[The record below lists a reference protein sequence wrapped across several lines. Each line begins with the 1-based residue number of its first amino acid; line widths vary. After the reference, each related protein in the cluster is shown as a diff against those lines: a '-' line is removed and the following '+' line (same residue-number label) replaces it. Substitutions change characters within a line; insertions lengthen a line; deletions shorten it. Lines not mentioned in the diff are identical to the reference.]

1 MEGDGEKPA
10 ASPNYPL
17 NLDLKQQLILLLSD
31 LGYTPSSTSPV
42 SVPRIIFDYA
52 ISTDEPSSA
61 SELLDALSLLCAYEG
76 YSTIVIARFQPILI
90 DLLAR
95 WLNNAAFSDVDL
107 LERRLSV
114 LTSLCDAHPE
124 LWSLITA
131 FVLKSPFHLSP
142 ISILSGEDFRTTPV
156 ERLHSLLLSQL
167 RLMIADPDIAQ
178 RHDWPIAPLRALRTE
193 HPDSGI
199 RYLAIQ
205 ILAKQRKWSEQKRIS
220 MERECIG
227 EVDKVDVNI
236 AYGSEVILLPGG
248 GHQVRKVIVDGWILP
263 ILEAQRIAR
272 DRHPVSDFT
281 YSPTPTVTPSDL
293 CPHVTLV
300 ADTLLFCSSAGIA
313 APTTIH
319 VRTQPTD
326 NALKSICPLLQ
337 RNLPILLTS
346 PPSSGKTHI
355 LQYLSSVIFPTKQAT
370 NRILTIPLADT
381 SIDVKSLIGTY
392 VSSPTKPGTFEWM
405 EGALAKAVRAGR
417 WVIFEDVDRG
427 STEMLVTL
435 AGIARSLKAGRPG
448 RRAKLSIPGREDIE
462 AGDGFALLVTRTTR
476 SGYTTPTFFG
486 HHIFDEVHL
495 DPPTDDDILAILSAR
510 FQRLP
515 ESLLTTL
522 VTIWHQLR
530 PFDKLSGQVKARD
543 IGLRDLEKWC
553 ARVERN
559 LPSSASLATLE
570 QSGSSLLTNPILQDE
585 IFLEAVDIFVAS
597 LDSKG
602 VSLQKR
608 AQMLE
613 EISNGLGMD
622 TDRVSAMEGRK
633 PNFETSPSSKQLHIG
648 RIVMDVAASSRREAA
663 SSSRPFALTK
673 PSLVLLERIAVSLA
687 LGEPTLLVGETGTG
701 KTTAVQ
707 HIASIVKKPLT
718 VLNLSMQTES
728 SDLLG
733 GFKPIDASISARN
746 LHARWQKLFCET
758 FSMGKSQNGAYV
770 EAAAKA
776 LAGRKWGRCAD
787 LWSSSARRAID
798 KLGKGESETASP
810 AEGAPPKR
818 RKITK
823 ATKVAIQWQSLLV
836 DISDFDLHHVKMN
849 SKLVFSF
856 VEGPL
861 VKAMTSGEWIL
872 LDEVNLASQETLEAI
887 STILEGPSASLV
899 LTERGDVEP
908 IARHPQFRLF
918 ACMNPATDVGKK
930 DLPPN
935 LRARFTELYVPPP
948 DDDREALIAIVS
960 QYLGDAAAGD
970 RSIILDVVELYT
982 TLKKLSAAKEIVDG
996 SNAAPHFSMRTLAR
1010 ALTFAVESAPLFGL
1024 RRGIWEGYLMA
1035 FTMSL
1040 DVNSAKIAHEAGE
1053 KYILNPMK
1061 NARAVLAQIPSLP
1074 TSADPDDFVRFGP
1087 FWLQR
1092 GPLPPA
1098 PESRYIITPSVQAK
1112 LSDLARVILTK
1123 RYPVLIQGPTS
1134 AGKTSAVE
1142 FLARQTGHRFVR
1154 INNHEHTDIQE
1165 YLGTYVTDPQSGNLV
1180 FQEGLLVTAVK
1191 QGHWIVLDEL
1201 NLAPTDVLEALN
1213 RLLDDN
1219 RELVIPETQE
1229 VIKPH
1234 PNFILFATQN
1244 PPGLYAGR
1252 KVLSRA
1258 FRNRFLEVHFDDVP
1272 KAELETILCQRCQ
1285 IAPSYAKKIVQVF
1298 EELRH
1303 RRQASR
1309 VFESKSSF
1317 ATLRDLFRW
1326 AERGAVGY
1334 QQLAED
1340 GYMLLAERAR
1350 QDEDKVVI
1358 KQVIE
1363 DIMKVTINQDMYS
1376 LFDPSSTVL
1385 TRMPTTTLPPTKMV
1399 WTKAMQ
1405 RLFALVAAALAHNEP
1420 VLLVGETGCG
1430 KTSVCEVVAQ
1440 MFGQQLVGVNCH
1452 QNMETAD
1459 LLGSQRPVRNRLE
1472 RRSRIINALS
1482 QFGPISTTTT
1492 DDELMSI
1499 CSELSKRSDIDQQVI
1514 QQCKREV
1521 KQLSALFEWSDGP
1534 LVHAM
1539 TNGDLLLLDEV
1550 SLADDSV
1557 LERLNSVLEPGR
1569 TLVLAEKGGVDID
1582 EATIVANEQFHVV
1595 ATMNPGGD
1603 FGKKELSPA
1612 LRNRFTEIWVPALND
1627 RSDILQIIGQSW
1639 KREELKECGPYIL
1652 DFFSWFGDK
1661 LGDLSGLGLRDI
1673 LAWVSFSNDMY
1684 TKGLSA
1690 AQAFHHG
1697 GQMVLIDGL
1706 ESLPQVAGMSTTSIA
1721 ILRNECLSQLDQLAS
1736 DLPGGVDLNT
1746 KSDLTVNVSPESVSI
1761 GNFGIPRGSII
1772 SETSMF
1778 RFEAPTTALN
1788 AMRLLRGCQL
1798 PKAILLEGSPGVG
1811 KTSLVSAL
1819 AAVAGHRLQRINL
1832 SDQTDLIDLFGSD
1845 LPVEG
1850 GQPGEFHWRDAAF
1863 LDAMQKGDWVLLDEM
1878 NLASQTVLEGLNA
1891 VLDHRGTV
1899 YIPELGKS
1907 FDRHPDFRVFA
1918 AQNPLQQGGGRKGLP
1933 KSFLNR
1939 FTKVYLQEHT
1949 SEDLMIICKDLHPLP
1964 KDIIEKMI
1972 VFNEEMRDQTMVLR
1986 TIGREGSPWEFNL
1999 RDLFRWFSLLASHN
2013 GLEKTQ
2019 HPAEFFWM
2027 VYRQRFRNERDRQ
2040 AVTEIFERIFEMQ
2053 VDTTRPTPYISPSY
2067 LQVGHSLIKRG
2078 GNSTI
2083 DIPLQHHHLDIAQSV
2098 LKGIELGWLIILA
2111 GDCGIGKR
2119 ALVRGL
2125 AEGAGRELGEFA
2137 MHPGVD
2143 TSEILGSFEQQDV
2156 SRLLD
2161 SVHREITTLVKSISD
2176 SHPSIASRFSEIKLA
2191 RQQCDNNT
2199 NINAIPS
2206 FCQLCEEIISQL
2218 TSHIDTNLARQAL
2231 DKLINVGPNAVGFAW
2246 VDGQLIHAIKNGG
2259 WFLISEANLC
2269 SASVLDRL
2277 NSLCESNGTLVLSEK
2292 GSSTGS
2298 PEILKP
2304 HMNFRLF
2311 MTYDPRHGELS
2322 RAMRNRGVELFV
2334 AKQENGDGS
2343 TSEIIISS
2351 ILADHSLLRNT
2362 STLNNVEPT
2371 SENMTSGAIASIV
2384 ANNVSNQSQQVI
2396 PYLTRISN
2404 IVEESQKAIY
2414 VSAAQILSD
2423 EPLVL
2428 ALTHQASQ
2436 AGLKQIMQSDFAGSL
2451 PIDVTLNSNVHT
2463 EASGQVFTLLQ
2474 CLLRNEG
2481 RKDEIQAWLSDS
2493 ANAKSILAISA
2504 ASIRRGPSRNKA
2516 QAGQDIYPFT
2526 SYFREVIRQQLPAL
2540 MGANHASSHEEL
2552 LERLDRICIYV
2563 QLMEDHAKNSTFDYS
2578 STKLLANWL
2587 QEDIQGVPILSPLL
2601 DKLQNLVKT
2610 VQLTS
2615 GFGQTQIWMLFRD
2628 IVGDGNRRGDLD
2640 RLIQMADNVQDPELR
2655 KSVLQALST
2664 MIDQPSSPESV
2675 TELEALITGTRTIS
2689 EKDLDIIPG
2698 WTNWSVLST
2707 VELALLQG
2715 TAQDAMKVLL
2725 QDITIEIGSLITL
2738 ERSFG
2743 ISATHAV
2750 TFQAV
2755 STFLQRLWDHSNS
2768 NSEELDGPANLFK
2781 PVKLAS
2787 ALRFSNTEMVK
2798 MSDIPQQDD
2807 ALRFSTEAIL
2817 WGTKVT
2823 EDRRKD
2829 SLSLALHSISM
2840 ICSAFGIP
2848 YVASNDAAATF
2859 SHVSKAITEN
2869 ASDANMSYL
2878 RDVLLKR
2885 ITPAFDQVTKNPQDL
2900 GSIGSIWLAVSRFLI
2915 DLYVTNIPI
2924 DPGVRRSLLG
2934 EVLDIRLTSAKEELM
2949 AAEKGEIAIKGV
2961 ADSPRI
2967 AKGYSKVESLEAE
2980 QESLGPSLERPSDA
2994 VRLSYL
3000 FNEVHA
3006 FMNDPYSENRTTE
3019 LVNALNEDHAQAFAR
3034 ENDFQLASAA
3044 FVQRLSANY
3053 QDMLDLVQPIITA
3066 VLFGKFG
3073 MRILAR
3079 DAELRTAKPPSTVS
3093 SIVEFPLV
3101 AGCQRMTEVSD
3112 NTVDISN
3119 RIATQLL
3126 SASAHSTLLET
3137 KQQRVNH
3144 LPDIFVQLDNL
3155 YRTWSNIRLREQQE
3169 AQASESL
3176 YRVRKTDIEVLS
3188 DQEQEEKEFAELFPQ
3203 YEDAGAEDSTPAKV
3217 TDDEEKKEDKRFS
3230 ADQVSVFH
3238 QLVLQI
3244 FGSKASTSNSLLK
3257 GMIDDTLHNAFK
3269 ISAYNERLDNTS
3281 IAYQVALLHRKQ
3293 VEIKTSPTQPNFYLS
3308 PNEPEVRKAHSL
3320 LVRLVNRLDHLI
3332 LEWPE
3337 QMVLQHIKDRCER
3350 ILILNTRSPVAQVLS
3365 AMEQLLLHT
3374 EDWEAYANRENS
3386 LGNFRD
3392 EISRL
3397 IIDWRRLELAS
3408 WMRLLDDQAAQ
3419 YIAQDNEW
3427 TMRLYGALI
3436 HGAVSSTDIAKH
3448 IEEVFPMISTYIN
3461 TSSFGTF
3468 SSRLQLL
3475 SSFQR
3480 MAFELSTQTPGL
3492 ASISTLLYNVL
3503 ANARLFEPRLQDQMR
3518 ERRSVIDKAIKD
3530 FVKLASW
3537 KDVNVF
3543 ALKASA
3549 QKSHKHLH
3557 RSIRKFR
3564 DLLRQ
3569 PVSPIL
3575 GELTGIV
3582 SQETPVLSESTNS
3595 TVFQVSTLPSTAIE
3609 ARKEA
3614 KHTIPERL
3622 NQLDQTFNRYK
3633 QVHDRVRTSLIGTSA
3648 SHMDNIAIDI
3658 IETAAALA
3666 KATPS
3671 SLTKENTKIVN
3682 NLASRKRKAFSDLL
3696 KALRASGFSNAVR
3709 ADQLAKQ
3716 QSTIWLANR
3725 PPILVEGLPEEF
3737 DITTVKKIE
3746 SYHYKMDVMM
3756 SALRASF
3763 NGHNDDIA
3771 SQDLERGIG
3780 FTESVYATAIIER
3793 DRTVNELQSLTQ
3805 LSAILNRLRHC
3816 AQSSSLAGSQS
3827 ILDDLIQAE
3836 STTTEIHTALVEI
3849 EEGIRQLRELQGVQV
3864 KSNDMVVLHE
3874 LRQETTLLVQ
3884 ALSLALDSSN
3894 GSNCLIF
3901 TQAETSLLE
3910 TCNTVRSQ
3918 LIKSLAAQAITS
3930 PELRHLL
3937 NPVVKMVQSMK
3948 QFSILQPQAGLASQV
3963 WKASDETIQSLLVVA
3978 QQLKTPSL
3986 PEFKEDEP
3994 PHIATELKEQ
4004 RGFSTSLRVSEIIKR
4019 ILTFVEHLF
4028 DDQSASTTAPNCL
4041 ARLLPFIETFAES
4054 YAQAINAHC
4063 QIVKAAYK
4071 LSYVV
4076 GRVMLDLA
4084 QKGFCKPSEQSED
4097 DGQGGDGEMV
4107 EGSGMGTGTGDKNV
4121 SNEIKEE
4128 SQVEGLQGE
4137 EEEEEND
4144 QQKGEDENDDA
4155 FSMDEDFEGKLED
4168 GKENEEQG
4176 SGDEDDDEEEED
4188 HDEHVGD
4195 VDPLDPG
4202 AVDEKFWGDEEKEE
4216 NNKNDNNDE
4225 LMDQKTQEQQ
4235 GESEMSAKEKE
4246 GQESKE
4252 KDKKEENQE
4261 EQGDQEQEQKPESK
4275 QDGQKGSEE
4284 GDELDEETMEE
4295 QGDDEQGEEENPSG
4309 PQDQDQVNVPEG
4321 DKLDLPEDLNFDDE
4335 DGDDNENQG
4344 DQDDFDDDMKMSNNG
4359 DDEEGDDDHP
4369 DNDKGSDIDM
4379 GDEEE
4384 GEQTEEA
4391 PPATGIGED
4400 ETEEEAQNE
4409 QNVDVSASNEMNQ
4422 ESELGQGMNGE
4433 IEGESKKEKEGEG
4446 KEEEGEKEEIEADA
4460 QGQDGTAPKE
4470 QQQSGPF
4477 NDQQQ
4482 SDGPV
4487 DSSGA
4492 PLPAQDQSQPQSSR
4506 SLGDIM
4512 KDIKRRRDEILSQQ
4526 EREQQPQPTEDQQA
4540 PEQASGQVEYIQDDQ
4555 TKEDDM
4561 QALGKAGEE
4570 ERQKLEDLNIIDDE
4584 EQNDVEGE
4592 DHRGME
4598 DDGEANDEPEIDNGE
4613 FQERELTH
4621 KSAAPAD
4628 EDRQREEK
4636 ALTQAD
4642 IGTGPKG
4649 SAADDDDDDTM
4660 DLDLDTTEEIENV
4673 NDIKLELEDD
4683 ENEPDI
4689 AINESAIISKGD
4701 QEAEDLWRKYASE
4714 TSDLSYAL
4722 CEQLRLILEP
4732 TLATRLQGDF
4742 RTGKRLN
4749 MRKIIP
4755 YIASEYTKDKI
4766 WLRRTKPSK
4775 REYQVLLSLDD
4786 SKSMFESSS
4795 IDLAYK
4801 TLALV
4806 SQSMNKL
4813 EVGQISIA
4821 KFGESI
4827 DILHPFKSDSPGFT
4841 DLDGQKII
4849 SNFTF
4854 NQNKTDVAALVE
4866 RTLTYLAESR
4876 SSNLG
4881 SSGADLWQLQIIIS
4895 DGICQ
4900 DHNKLRKLLRKAI
4913 EERVMIVFII
4923 IDSLN
4928 QQTSSSSTSNAP
4940 TSKSNPKT
4948 SILSM
4953 QTVEY
4958 KMING
4963 EMQLDMKRYL
4973 DTFPFE
4979 FFVVLRDVE
4988 ALPGVLADTLRQW
5001 IARVS
5006 QSQE

>member
-1 MEGDGEKPA
+1 MSEAQEMEVDVASHLDNQIVSGPSSPA
-10 ASPNYPL
+10 HISPL
-17 NLDLKQQLILLLSD
+17 HLDLRRQTTLLLND
-31 LGYTPSSTSPV
+31 LGYTPSSPAPV
-42 SVPRIIFDYA
+42 SVPRIVFEYA
-52 ISTDEPSSA
+52 FNASSSFSTT
-61 SELLDALSLLCAYEG
+61 ELLDALSLICAFEG
-76 YSTIVIARFQPILI
+76 VSAFVISRFQPILI

-95 WLNNAAFSDVDL
+95 WLEDSAFSDIEL
-107 LERRLSV
+107 LEKRLTT
-114 LTSLCDAHPE
+114 LTSLADLYPE
-124 LWSLITA
+124 FWSLIHA
-131 FVLKSPFHLSP
+131 FIVQSPFRNSP
-142 ISILSGEDFRTTPV
+142 ISTIPLAEIQTAPV

-167 RLMIADPDIAQ
+167 RLITADLRIAT
-178 RHDWPIAPLRALRTE
+178 RNDWPLSTLHTLRME
-193 HPDSGI
+193 HPDRGV
-199 RYLAIQ
+199 RLLAIQ
-205 ILAKQRKWSEQKRIS
+205 ILAKQRGWSEEKR
-220 MERECIG
+220 MEMEKEWVG
-227 EVDKVDVNI
+227 EVDKVDANI
-236 AYGSEVILLPGG
+236 AYGSEIVKLPGG
-248 GHQVRKVIVDGWILP
+248 GYQVRKIVVDGWMLP
-263 ILEAQRIAR
+263 IKEAQRIGNAR
-272 DRHPVSDFT
+272 QSISDFT
-281 YSPTPTVTPSDL
+281 FSPHPLINPSDL
-293 CPHVTLV
+293 SHHVTLV
-300 ADTLLFCSSAGIA
+300 ADSLLFCASPFSTL
-313 APTTIH
+313 TTSVLH
-319 VRTQPTD
+319 VRTTPTD
-326 NALKSICPLLQ
+326 VALLSICPLLQ
-337 RNLPILLTS
+337 LGLPILLTS

-355 LQYLSSVIFPTKQAT
+355 LQYLSSMLYPSQQPT

-405 EGALAKAVRAGR
+405 EGALAKAIRAGR

-435 AGIARSLKAGRPG
+435 ASIARSLKIGRPG
-448 RRAKLSIPGREDIE
+448 RRARLSIPGREDIE
-462 AGDGFALLVTRTTR
+462 AGDGFALFVTRTTR
-476 SGYTTPTFFG
+476 TGYTVPTFFG
-486 HHIFDEVHL
+486 HHIFHEVHL
-495 DPPTDDDILAILSAR
+495 DSPSDEDILEILSAR

-515 ESLLTTL
+515 KTLLTKL
-522 VTIWHQLR
+522 VNIWHLLR

-553 ARVERN
+553 ARVERE
-559 LPSSASLATLE
+559 LPSSASLSSLE
-570 QSGSSLLTNPILQDE
+570 QSGATLLSNPIFQDE

-597 LDSKG
+597 LDNKG

-608 AQMLE
+608 SQMLE
-613 EISNGLGMD
+613 VISTGLGMD
-622 TDRVSAMEGRK
+622 ADRVSALEGRK
-633 PNFETSPSSKQLHIG
+633 PNFEVSPTFRQLHIG
-648 RIVMDVAASSRREAA
+648 RTVMDMIGSSRRETT

-673 PSLVLLERIAVSLA
+673 PSLVLLERIAVSLT

-746 LHARWQKLFCET
+746 LHVRWQKLFCET

-770 EAAAKA
+770 EAASKA

-798 KLGKGESETASP
+798 KLGKGESEPVTP
-810 AEGAPPKR
+810 VEGGPPKR

-823 ATKVAIQWQSLLV
+823 ATKVAVQWQSLLV

-861 VKAMTSGEWIL
+861 VKAMKSGEWIL

-970 RSIILDVVELYT
+970 RSVILDVVELYT
-982 TLKKLSAAKEIVDG
+982 TLKKLSSAKEIVDG
-996 SNAAPHFSMRTLAR
+996 SNAAPHYSMRTLAR
-1010 ALTFAVESAPLFGL
+1010 ALTFAVQSAPLFGL

-1040 DVNSAKIAHEAGE
+1040 DQASAKIAHEAGE
-1053 KYILNPMK
+1053 RYILSPMK

-1074 TSADPDDFVRFGP
+1074 TSMDPDDFVRFGP

-1165 YLGTYVTDPQSGNLV
+1165 YLGTYVTDPHSGNLV

-1340 GYMLLAERAR
+1340 GHMLLAERAR
-1350 QDEDKVVI
+1350 QDDDKVVI

-1363 DIMKVTINQDMYS
+1363 EIMKVTINEDMYS
-1376 LFDPSSTVL
+1376 LFDKSSTVL
-1385 TRMPTTTLPPTKMV
+1385 TRMPTTNLPPTKMV
-1399 WTKAMQ
+1399 WTRAMQ

-1430 KTSVCEVVAQ
+1430 KTSVCEVIAQ
-1440 MFGQQLVGVNCH
+1440 MFNQQLVGVNCH

-1472 RRSRIINALS
+1472 RRSRIINTLGQFVTLS
-1482 QFGPISTTTT
+1482 GAIS
-1492 DDELMSI
+1492 DDELMSL
-1499 CSELSKRSDIDQQVI
+1499 CNDLTHRTDIDREVI
-1514 QQCKREV
+1514 RQCKREI

-1569 TLVLAEKGGVDID
+1569 TLVLAEKGGSDID
-1582 EATIVANEQFHVV
+1582 EATIVANERFHVV

-1627 RSDILQIIGQSW
+1627 RGDMLQIIGQSW
-1639 KREELKECGPYIL
+1639 KKEELKECGPFIL
-1652 DFFSWFGDK
+1652 DFFLWFGEK

-1673 LAWVSFSNDMY
+1673 LAWVSFTNDMFC
-1684 TKGLSA
+1684 KGLNE

-1706 ESLPQVAGMSTTSIA
+1706 ESLPQVAGMSTQSIA
-1721 ILRNECLSQLDQLAS
+1721 SLRNECLSQLDHFAS
-1736 DLPGGVDLNT
+1736 NLPGGFTLHAQ
-1746 KSDLTVNVSPESVSI
+1746 SDLAVKMTSETLAI
-1761 GNFGIPRGSII
+1761 GSFAIPRGAVIP
-1772 SETSMF
+1772 ETSMF

-1788 AMRLLRGCQL
+1788 AMRTLRGCQL

-1850 GQPGEFHWRDAAF
+1850 GQPGEFQWRDAAF

-1899 YIPELGKS
+1899 FIPELGKS

-1949 SEDLMIICKDLHPLP
+1949 SEDLRIICKDLHPMP
-1964 KDIIEKMI
+1964 QDVIEKMI
-1972 VFNEEMRDQTMVLR
+1972 LFNEEMREQTMISR

-1999 RDLFRWFSLLASHN
+1999 RDLFRWFNLLASPN
-2013 GLEKTQ
+2013 GLEKSH
-2019 HPAEFFWM
+2019 HPAEYFWM
-2027 VYRQRFRNERDRQ
+2027 VYRQRFRNERDRE
-2040 AVTEIFERIFEMQ
+2040 AVTQIFERIFALKI
-2053 VDTTRPTPYISPSY
+2053 DTTRPTPYITPPF
-2067 LQVGHSLIKRG
+2067 LQVGHSLIRRG
-2078 GNSTI
+2078 GKSTI
-2083 DIPLQHHHLDIAQSV
+2083 DVHLKHHHLEIAQSV

-2119 ALVRGL
+2119 ALVKGL

-2156 SRLLD
+2156 GRLLD
-2161 SVHREITTLVKSISD
+2161 AVVKEINHLIGVVSD
-2176 SHPSIASRFSEIKLA
+2176 TDPSFASQITELRSA
-2191 RQQCDNNT
+2191 RQRCKTTSDV
-2199 NINAIPS
+2199 NAIPS
-2206 FCQLCEEIISQL
+2206 FTTICENILSQL
-2218 TSHIDTNLARQAL
+2218 APHISNNGARHAL
-2231 DKLINVGPNAVGFAW
+2231 NSLTKAGPATVGFAW

-2259 WFLISEANLC
+2259 WFLITEANLC

-2277 NSLCESNGTLVLSEK
+2277 NSLCESNGVLVLSEK

-2298 PEILKP
+2298 PEVLKP
-2304 HMNFRLF
+2304 HKDFRLF

-2322 RAMRNRGVELFV
+2322 RAMRNRGVELFM
-2334 AKQENGDGS
+2334 ARPEEGTSPSHPIS
-2343 TSEIIISS
+2343 T
-2351 ILADHSLLRNT
+2351 LADHSLLQAFNT
-2362 STLNNVEPT
+2362 ISNNDKIAQE
-2371 SENMTSGAIASIV
+2371 MTDSSVASLV
-2384 ANNVSNQSQQVI
+2384 ADRVSNQSQQII
-2396 PYLTRISN
+2396 PYLNRVGS
-2404 IVEESQKAIY
+2404 VVSESGKAIWH
-2414 VSAAQILSD
+2414 VATQVLGDAALASILSG
-2423 EPLVL
+2423 
-2428 ALTHQASQ
+2428 QATQ
-2436 AGLKQIMQSDFAGSL
+2436 AVVGQRIQAEFSPSM
-2451 PIDVTLNSNVHT
+2451 PIDITLNSNIH
-2463 EASGQVFTLLQ
+2463 AGQRGIVFSLLQ
-2474 CLLRNEG
+2474 AILRNEV
-2481 RKDEIQAWLSDS
+2481 RKDEIQFWLSDS
-2493 ANAKSILAISA
+2493 TSGKSILAMSA
-2504 ASIRRGPSRNKA
+2504 ASARRGPSRNRA
-2516 QAGQDIYPFT
+2516 QAGNDIYPFT
-2526 SYFREVIRQQLPAL
+2526 SYFREVIRKQLPL
-2540 MGANHASSHEEL
+2540 IIGSEWLKEDYV
-2552 LERLDRICIYV
+2552 ERLDRILVYT
-2563 QLMEDHAKNSTFDYS
+2563 QLIEDHAKNTTFDYS
-2578 STKLLANWL
+2578 STKLLAGWL
-2587 QEDIQGVPILSPLL
+2587 DEQLRELPFLAPIME
-2601 DKLQNLVKT
+2601 KLQGLVKT

-2615 GFGQTQIWMLFRD
+2615 GLGQTQVWMLFRD
-2628 IVGDGNRRGDLD
+2628 IIGDSSNQQEISQVTDKADDL
-2640 RLIQMADNVQDPELR
+2640 RDPELR
-2655 KSVLQALST
+2655 LSVLHALSN
-2664 MIDQPSSPESV
+2664 MIEGPACPESIA
-2675 TELEALITGTRTIS
+2675 ELETLILGAESLQHSKS
-2689 EKDLDIIPG
+2689 EVLPG
-2698 WTNWSVLST
+2698 WSNWSVLST
-2707 VELALLQG
+2707 VELASLQRAAG
-2715 TAQDAMKVLL
+2715 DYMKVLL
-2725 QDITIEIGSLITL
+2725 EDKNIQLSTL
-2738 ERSFG
+2738 LPLQRSVG
-2743 ISATHAV
+2743 PSRTHAV

-2755 STFLQRLWDHSNS
+2755 STFLQRMWEHSNP
-2768 NSEELDGPANLFK
+2768 NDEQLDGPADLFK
-2781 PVKLAS
+2781 PVRLAS
-2787 ALRFSNTEMVK
+2787 ALRFSNTEIVK
-2798 MSDIPQQDD
+2798 MSAIPQQDD
-2807 ALRFSTEAIL
+2807 ALRFSTKTLL
-2817 WGTKVT
+2817 WRTRAT
-2823 EDRRKD
+2823 EDRRAD
-2829 SLSLALHSISM
+2829 ILSLALNSIIM

-2848 YVASNDAAATF
+2848 HIHNEDPVRIL
-2859 SHVSKAITEN
+2859 SHINRIIAESP
-2869 ASDANMSYL
+2869 SDPTMIYL
-2878 RDVLLKR
+2878 RDTLFRRIMPSLNAVGSKPRDLKS
-2885 ITPAFDQVTKNPQDL
+2885 V
-2900 GSIGSIWLAVSRFLI
+2900 GYIWLAASRFLI

-2934 EVLDIRLTSAKEELM
+2934 EVLNTRLSLVEEELFAAESGETALKGIADSARIANIHQKVAALKEEQ
-2949 AAEKGEIAIKGV
+2949 
-2961 ADSPRI
+2961 D
-2967 AKGYSKVESLEAE
+2967 
-2980 QESLGPSLERPSDA
+2980 SLGPSLDRPSDA

-3000 FNEVHA
+3000 FNEVLS
-3006 FMNDPYSENRTTE
+3006 FLNDPYSENRTNE
-3019 LVNALNEDHAQAFAR
+3019 LVSALINGHPQAFAR

-3053 QDMLDLVQPIITA
+3053 HDMSDLVQPIITA

-3073 MRILAR
+3073 MRSLAR
-3079 DAELRTAKPPSTVS
+3079 DAELHTAKPLSTISSAVS
-3093 SIVEFPLV
+3093 FPLA
-3101 AGCQRMTEVSD
+3101 AGVRRIHRASD
-3112 NTVDISN
+3112 TPMDNSSG
-3119 RIATQLL
+3119 IATQLL
-3126 SASAHSTLLET
+3126 AACAHSHLLET
-3137 KQQRVNH
+3137 KQQRVAH
-3144 LPDIFVQLDNL
+3144 LPGLFLQLDRL
-3155 YRTWSNIRLREQQE
+3155 YQTWSNIRLREQQE

-3176 YRVRKTDIEVLS
+3176 YRVRKTEIEVLS

-3203 YEDAGAEDSTPAKV
+3203 YEDAGA
-3217 TDDEEKKEDKRFS
+3217 DDALPSKETNGEEKKEDRRFS
-3230 ADQVSVFH
+3230 DDQVASFH
-3238 QLVLQI
+3238 QLVLEI
-3244 FGSKASTSNSLLK
+3244 FGQKQSTPSSLLK
-3257 GMIDDTLHNAFK
+3257 DMIDNTLHHSFEP
-3269 ISAYNERLDNTS
+3269 SAYDENLDNDS
-3281 IAYQVALLHRKQ
+3281 IAYQISLLHRRQ
-3293 VEIKTSPTQPNFYLS
+3293 VEVKTSPIQPNFYLS
-3308 PNEPEVRKAHSL
+3308 PNEPEVRKAHL
-3320 LVRLVNRLDHLI
+3320 ILIRLVKRLDHLI
-3332 LEWPE
+3332 TEWPE
-3337 QMVLQHIKDRCER
+3337 QMVPQHIKDRCER
-3350 ILILNTRSPVAQVLS
+3350 ILLLNTRSPVAQVLS
-3365 AMEQLLLHT
+3365 ALEQLLIHT

-3386 LGNFRD
+3386 LSSLRD
-3392 EISRL
+3392 EISNL
-3397 IIDWRRLELAS
+3397 IINWRRLELAS

-3419 YIAQDNEW
+3419 YNAQDNEW

-3436 HGAVSSTDIAKH
+3436 HGAVSATDIDKH
-3448 IEEVFPMISTYIN
+3448 MEEVFPMISTYIN
-3461 TSSFGTF
+3461 SSTFGTF
-3468 SSRLQLL
+3468 SARLRLL
-3475 SSFQR
+3475 SAFQR
-3480 MAFELSTQTPGL
+3480 MAIDLSAQVIGL
-3492 ASISTLLYNVL
+3492 KSVATLLHNVI
-3503 ANARLFEPRLQDQMR
+3503 ANARLFEPRLVDSMHSQ
-3518 ERRSVIDKAIKD
+3518 RSVIDKAIKD

-3582 SQETPVLSESTNS
+3582 SQDAAVTFEPISSAVFEVTTLNS
-3595 TVFQVSTLPSTAIE
+3595 RAIE
-3609 ARKEA
+3609 ARNQA
-3614 KHTIPERL
+3614 VHAVPEVLIRL
-3622 NQLDQTFNRYK
+3622 DETLNRFT
-3633 QVHDRVRTSLIGTSA
+3633 HIHIRVRESLNGPSA
-3648 SHMDNIAIDI
+3648 PHMDNMAVDI

-3682 NLASRKRKAFSDLL
+3682 NLASRKRKAFSDML

-3709 ADQLAKQ
+3709 ADQLARQ

-3725 PPILVEGLPEEF
+3725 PPISAEGLPDDF
-3737 DITTVKKIE
+3737 DMTSVKKIE
-3746 SYHYKMDVMM
+3746 SYHHRMDVLM
-3756 SALRASF
+3756 SALRAAF

-3780 FTESVYATAIIER
+3780 FTESVYAIALTER
-3793 DRTVNELQSLTQ
+3793 ERSVNELHSLVQ
-3805 LSAILNRLRHC
+3805 LSSILSRLRLC
-3816 AQSSSLAGSQS
+3816 ASSPSVAGGQALSNALTEAELSASQMHSSLR
-3827 ILDDLIQAE
+3827 
-3836 STTTEIHTALVEI
+3836 EI
-3849 EEGIRQLRELQGVQV
+3849 EEGIRHLRELQGAQADSV
-3864 KSNDMVVLHE
+3864 DTTVLHE
-3874 LRQETTLLVQ
+3874 LRQETTLLIQ
-3884 ALSLALDSSN
+3884 ALSSALNSSKDSDS
-3894 GSNCLIF
+3894 LIF
-3901 TQAETSLLE
+3901 TEAETSLL
-3910 TCNTVRSQ
+3910 VIFGQIRSK
-3918 LIKSLAAQAITS
+3918 LIDSFTAQAIAS
-3930 PELRHLL
+3930 PDLRHLL
-3937 NPVVKMVQSMK
+3937 DPVVAMVK
-3948 QFSILQPQAGLASQV
+3948 ATRQFSIPSVSSGLSSDT
-3963 WKASDETIQSLLVVA
+3963 WKKSDELIQTLLVVT
-3978 QQLKTPSL
+3978 QQMKTPFL
-3986 PEFKEDEP
+3986 PEVKDDES
-3994 PHIATELKEQ
+3994 PHVPSELKEQ
-4004 RGFSTSLRVSEIIKR
+4004 RIFSSSLRVSEILLR
-4019 ILTFVEHLF
+4019 ISTFIAELA
-4028 DDQSASTTAPNCL
+4028 DAQSASTAAPNCL
-4041 ARLLPFIETFAES
+4041 ARLLPFLETFCES
-4054 YAQAINAHC
+4054 YAQAITTH
-4063 QIVKAAYK
+4063 IHTVKATYK

-4076 GRVMLDLA
+4076 GRLMLDLA
-4084 QKGFCKPSEQSED
+4084 QKGFCKPQEQSED
-4097 DGQGGDGEMV
+4097 DGAGGDGEMV
-4107 EGSGMGTGTGDKNV
+4107 EGSGMGAGTGDKNV

-4137 EEEEEND
+4137 EEQEEQD
-4144 QQKGEDENDDA
+4144 QQKGEDDDDDA
-4155 FSMDEDFEGKLED
+4155 FSMDEDFEGKLDD
-4168 GKENEEQG
+4168 GKEKDEEG
-4176 SGDEDDDEEEED
+4176 SGDEEEEEED

-4202 AVDEKFWGDEEKEE
+4202 AVDEKFWGDEQKEE
-4216 NNKNDNNDE
+4216 QKDGGSDE
-4225 LMDQKTQEQQ
+4225 LMDQKTQEQE
-4235 GESEMSAKEKE
+4235 GESEMAAKEKE
-4246 GQESKE
+4246 GTES
-4252 KDKKEENQE
+4252 KDKKEEKEQSQE
-4261 EQGDQEQEQKPESK
+4261 ESKEGEQGPESK
-4275 QDGQKGSEE
+4275 QEEQKGDEQGE
-4284 GDELDEETMEE
+4284 ELDEETMEE
-4295 QGDDEQGEEENPSG
+4295 QGGEDEQGEEDRPSA
-4309 PQDQDQVNVPEG
+4309 QDQDQVAVPEG
-4321 DKLDLPEDLNFDDE
+4321 DKLDLPEDLNFDEEEDHEKDE
-4335 DGDDNENQG
+4335 E
-4344 DQDDFDDDMKMSNNG
+4344 DQNDFDDDMKMSDG
-4359 DDEEGDDDHP
+4359 GEEDHDA
-4369 DNDKGSDIDM
+4369 DNDRGSDIDM
-4379 GDEEE
+4379 GNEEE
-4384 GEQTEEA
+4384 GETAEEA
-4391 PPATGIGED
+4391 PPATGVGED
-4400 ETEEEAQNE
+4400 ETEEEAQKE
-4409 QNVDVSASNEMNQ
+4409 QNVDVSASNDRTQ
-4422 ESELGQGMNGE
+4422 DSELGQGVSGG
-4433 IEGESKKEKEGEG
+4433 IEGESKEEKEAEE
-4446 KEEEGEKEEIEADA
+4446 KENGEKEELDADA
-4460 QGQDGTAPKE
+4460 QGQDETAPQS
-4470 QQQSGPF
+4470 QQQSGPS
-4477 NDQQQ
+4477 NDQPV

-4506 SLGDIM
+4506 SLGDIL
-4512 KDIKRRRDEILSQQ
+4512 KDIRRRRDEILSQQ
-4526 EREQQPQPTEDQQA
+4526 EREQQPQPTDDQQA
-4540 PEQASGQVEYIQDDQ
+4540 SEQAPGQVEYIKEDEA
-4555 TKEDDM
+4555 KEDDM
-4561 QALGKAGEE
+4561 QALGRAGEE
-4570 ERQKLEDLNIIDDE
+4570 ERRKLEDLNIVDE
-4584 EQNDVEGE
+4584 DEAEGE
-4592 DHRGME
+4592 RERNPGME
-4598 DDGEANDEPEIDNGE
+4598 DDEEEPEIDNGE
-4613 FQERELTH
+4613 YQERELTH
-4621 KSAAPAD
+4621 RTAAPVD
-4628 EDRQREEK
+4628 DDRQREEK

-4649 SAADDDDDDTM
+4649 SGVDDTM
-4660 DLDLDTTEEIENV
+4660 DIDFDPTEEDGIENKDIKPDLDDGEEP
-4673 NDIKLELEDD
+4673 ELNLIDSSG
-4683 ENEPDI
+4683 I
-4689 AINESAIISKGD
+4689 AKDGSSN
-4701 QEAEDLWRKYASE
+4701 AEELWRKYASM

-4786 SKSMFESSS
+4786 SKSMFESQS
-4795 IDLAYK
+4795 IDLAYQ

-4827 DILHPFKSDSPGFT
+4827 DILHPFKDGSGSFT
-4841 DLDGQKII
+4841 DMDGQKII
-4849 SNFTF
+4849 ENFKF
-4854 NQNKTDVAALVE
+4854 NQNKTDVVKLLE
-4866 RTLTYLAESR
+4866 RSLGYLAESR
-4876 SSNLG
+4876 STGNLTG
-4881 SSGADLWQLQIIIS
+4881 GADLWQLQIIIS

-4928 QQTSSSSTSNAP
+4928 QQTQSSVP
-4940 TSKSNPKT
+4940 TPVNSKSKT

-4958 KMING
+4958 KMENG
-4963 EMQLDMKRYL
+4963 EMKLDMKRYL

-4979 FFVVLRDVE
+4979 FYVVLRDVE

-5001 IARVS
+5001 MTRVS